1 MTKEIVLTG
10 GQVALVDEEDFD
22 QLSQYTWKAS
32 RKGNTFYA
40 ERSEKK
46 VTIMMHREI
55 MNAPSNME
63 VDHIDGNGLNN
74 TKANLRLC
82 SHTENMRNQKMA
94 KSNKTGFK
102 GVMPYYKNGFRAMI
116 YFEGKS
122 IHIGVYDTAEEAAKA
137 YDRKAVEL
145 FGEFARTNF

>member
-1 MTKEIVLTG
+1 MTKEILLSG
-10 GQVALVDEEDFD
+10 GQVALVDDEDYD

-32 RKGNTFYA
+32 RKGNTVYA
-40 ERSEKK
+40 ERSRKL
-46 VTIMMHREI
+46 MHREI
-55 MNAPSNME
+55 MNALPNME

-74 TKANLRLC
+74 TRSNLRLC
-82 SHTENMRNQKMA
+82 SHAENLRNQKMA

-122 IHIGVYDTAEEAAKA
+122 IHIGVYGTAEEAAKA
-137 YDRKAVEL
+137 YDRKAIEL